1 MIELTFKQTQSE
13 LMVRAAATIIFNTL
27 LRYDFPIVSL
37 SSLTEHP
44 QYGFTASAS
53 QEFSGVKLVRITD
66 LQDGKISWD
75 TVPYCQCEQPEKY
88 LLQPNDIL
96 FARTGAT
103 TGKTHLVKEAPA
115 AVFAS
120 YLIRVRPK
128 EDGCSDYLYYFFQSD
143 VYWRQ
148 IIEEKKG
155 SAQPN
160 VNGQKLMNIDVPM
173 VDNKTQVAIS
183 QFLEVVRA
191 RQDESVK
198 ELPELP
204 PPLNEQGRIVAR
216 IEELAAKV
224 EEARGLRRQS
234 ADEAKALFNSGKNDL
249 FNEAF
254 THQWESMALGD
265 IADIRSGV
273 TLGRKLQG
281 ATITLPYLRV
291 ANVQDGYLDLRSI
304 KKVEILESEIGK
316 WQLQFG
322 DLLLTEGGDW
332 DKLGRGTVWHGEI
345 SNCIHQNHIFRVR
358 LNQQEFAPHYLS
370 ALIGSPYG
378 KAYFQAASK
387 QTTNLATINH
397 RQLKAF
403 RVFKPPL
410 SEQHRIVT
418 YLDNLQAKVDALK
431 RLQTETAVELD
442 ALLPSILDKA
452 FKGEL

>member
-1 MIELTFKQTQSE
+1 M
-13 LMVRAAATIIFNTL
+13 
-27 LRYDFPIVSL
+27 
-37 SSLTEHP
+37 
-44 QYGFTASAS
+44 S
-53 QEFSGVKLVRITD
+53 QEYKKVALSEVLQLSIDAVPVDNCETYPISGVYSYGR
-66 LQDGKISWD
+66 G
-75 TVPYCQCEQPEKY
+75 
-88 LLQPNDIL
+88 L
-96 FARTGAT
+96 FARQPLSGTQTTYKFFHKLHENDFVLSQLKGWEGALAKVT
-103 TGKTHLVKEAPA
+103 LAFEGWFLSPQ
-115 AVFAS
+115 FATF
-120 YLIRVRPK
+120 RV
-128 EDGCSDYLYYFFQSD
+128 
-143 VYWRQ
+143 
-148 IIEEKKG
+148 I
-155 SAQPN
+155 
-160 VNGQKLMNIDVPM
+160 
-173 VDNKTQVAIS
+173 DNKLDIN
-183 QFLEVVRA
+183 FLDWYCKQSKVWEELKYKSSGMGA
-191 RQDESVK
+191 RRDTVSPKKFLSIEI
-198 ELPELP
+198 PH
-204 PPLNEQGRIVAR
+204 PPLDEQQRIVAR

-234 ADEAKALFNSGKNDL
+234 AEEAEALFNAGKNDL

-291 ANVQDGYLDLRSI
+291 ANVQDGYLDLKSI
-304 KKVEILESEIGK
+304 KKVEIMESEIGK

-358 LNQQEFAPHYLS
+358 VNQQEFAPHYLS

-410 SEQHRIVT
+410 PEQHRIVGACHFCNK
-418 YLDNLQAKVDALK
+418 YKCS
-431 RLQTETAVELD
+431 E
-442 ALLPSILDKA
+442 KA
-452 FKGEL
+452 E